1 MFNQSV
7 LCVLFPSPDSD
18 RSMVMDTSIQL
29 AGLSTHETSNFQI
42 WYTWNQRRRNQAVKP
57 SSQDFLQ
64 AAMRARRRTFF
75 FCAFC
80 DLYLWSSLTCRST
93 KSYWHSY
100 TKRWCWETTWKNQT
114 LPYAVLGA
122 VFIVEPQVDATRSD
136 ALEKSDYVA

>member
-1 MFNQSV
+1 MF
-7 LCVLFPSPDSD
+7 CVLFPSPDSD

-42 WYTWNQRRRNQAVKP
+42 WYTWNQRRRNQAIKQ

-64 AAMRARRRTFF
+64 AARRARRRTFF
-75 FCAFC
+75 FLCFFATCIF
-80 DLYLWSSLTCRST
+80 WSSLTCTST

-100 TKRWCWETTWKNQT
+100 TKRWRWETTWKNQT

-122 VFIVEPQVDATRSD
+122 VFIVEPQVDATRSG